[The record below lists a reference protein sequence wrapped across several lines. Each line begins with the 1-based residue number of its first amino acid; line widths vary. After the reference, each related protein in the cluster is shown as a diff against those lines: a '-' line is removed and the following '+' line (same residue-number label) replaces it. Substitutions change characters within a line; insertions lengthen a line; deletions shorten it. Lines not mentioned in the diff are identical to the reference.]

1 MLCVLATCNSFN
13 CLPSDL
19 LSIHAPYTKYC
30 FNEAC
35 MYLKKRIEEDETP
48 HFEVSKEEKR
58 ANPLL
63 QKMLSGAF

>member
-1 MLCVLATCNSFN
+1 MLSILATCNSFG

-35 MYLKKRIEEDETP
+35 MYLKRRIENDETP
-48 HFEVSKEEKR
+48 LFEVSKEEER
-58 ANPLL
+58 ENPLL